1 MTDPSAVAEPRIGA
15 RARLLEAAL
24 RLVRERGFA
33 ATTVEDLCT
42 RAGVTKG
49 AFFHHFES
57 KEALGVAAANHWTAN
72 TRAFFAEAPYRA
84 HEDPLERVLG
94 YLDFRRAI
102 LRGELPEFTCFAGT
116 LVQEVFGT
124 SAPIRAACESSI
136 TGHAAEVAADIAA
149 AMKRH
154 GVQAAFTA
162 ESLALHTQ
170 AVLQGAFILAKATG
184 RTDVAADSIDHLRR
198 YIEYLFQPI
207 ARRRKDPT

>member
-1 MTDPSAVAEPRIGA
+1 MTDVPPAANPRPGA
-15 RARLLEAAL
+15 RIRLLEAAL
-24 RLVRERGFA
+24 RLVRERGYA

-49 AFFHHFES
+49 AFFHHFAS
-57 KEALGVAAANHWTAN
+57 KEALGVAAANQWTTN

-84 HEDPLERVLG
+84 HADPLERVLG
-94 YLDFRRAI
+94 YLDFRKAI

-124 SAPIRAACESSI
+124 SAPIRTACEASI

-149 AMKRH
+149 AMERH
-154 GVQAAFTA
+154 GVRAGFTA
-162 ESLALHTQ
+162 ESLALHSQ

-184 RTDVAADSIDHLRR
+184 RTDVAVESIEHLRR
-198 YIEYLFQPI
+198 YVELLFQPT
-207 ARRRKDPT
+207 ARERKDPP